1 MRSLL
6 AERPA
11 SRERSRL
18 FMVGLGLLGLGMAL
32 GLVWVGFNA
41 PNAIPGR
48 SYYYLYANFT
58 HADNVTAH
66 YQVRVDG
73 KLDGQVLDP
82 HVEHGVAVVKL
93 QMDPS
98 VAPLRS
104 DTTAIVRPRSA
115 VGVRYVELTP
125 GLHGRPLRSGDT
137 IPASQ
142 TSSTTQLDDVLSTFD
157 PTTRRNTQLFVKA
170 FGEGLAGRGGDLSS
184 TLGAAPGFLT
194 GARDVLAAV
203 ADRAGATGNLIRGAG
218 TLATTADPVR
228 DQIAL
233 GFRPEADALQP
244 FADRSTSVHDTLGQA
259 PPTLGALQSQLPHV
273 RQMAAELGGFARA
286 IRPALAVAP
295 RSLNETS
302 ALLSEARPGLI
313 AARRVLDTAGNAV
326 PPVLDLFATVRPVLS
341 PIDEAF
347 RSSTPILDV
356 LGQHGCDFVRFGTYW
371 TSMQS
376 FGNSAGNVLRFNIVS
391 PDVSSVYGQARPTE
405 GVFSDPYPA
414 PCVAGHEKLP

>member
-6 AERPA
+6 PERPA
-11 SRERSRL
+11 SRELGRPFL
-18 FMVGLGLLGLGMAL
+18 VGLGLLGLGMAL

-48 SYYYLYANFT
+48 SYYYLYANFK

-82 HVEHGVAVVKL
+82 HVEHGLAVVKL

-157 PTTRRNTQLFVKA
+157 PITRHNTQLFVKS
-170 FGEGLAGRGGDLSS
+170 FGKGLAGRGGDLSS
-184 TLGAAPGFLT
+184 TLGAAPSFLT
-194 GARDVLAAV
+194 GARDVLGAV
-203 ADRAGATGNLIRGAG
+203 ADRTGATANVIRGAG

-233 GFRPEADALQP
+233 GFRPEANALQP
-244 FADRSTSVHDTLGQA
+244 FADRSATLHDALSQA
-259 PPTLGALQSQLPHV
+259 PPTLGELQSQLPSV
-273 RQMAAELGGFARA
+273 QQMAAELGGFARA
-286 IRPALAVAP
+286 IRPALHAAP
-295 RSLNETS
+295 RSLSETS
-302 ALLSEARPGLI
+302 ALLAEARPGLV
-313 AARRVLDTAGNAV
+313 AARRVLDTAGKAV
-326 PPVLDLFATVRPVLS
+326 PPVLDLLATVRPVLS
-341 PIDEAF
+341 PIDQTF
-347 RSSTPILDV
+347 KSSTPILNV
-356 LGQHGCDFVRFGTYW
+356 LGLHGCDFVRFGTYW

-391 PDVSSVYGQARPTE
+391 PDVSSVYGQTKPTD